1 MKGIIVDDESTA
13 REIMLE
19 MCKAIPE
26 VEIVALFP
34 NAIEALKYV
43 NHNPV
48 NLIFLDIHMPGMTG
62 IDFVQTLNDAPKI
75 VLTTSDTN
83 FAIEAYQYDFIVDY
97 LVKPILKD
105 RFETTVKRLRRALI
119 EPLENGEETT
129 GNQELFINIDRRLIK
144 IRFDNILYIEAK
156 GDYIHI
162 KTVKEEFRVHSTL
175 KKINDKLPDRLFM
188 QIHRSFIINFAKIID
203 IQDNSVLI
211 DRQVIPISR
220 SNRPVLMQ
228 RLNLL

>member
-188 QIHRSFIINFAKIID
+188 QIHRSFVINFAKIID